1 MWIDTQ
7 ASSESGF
14 PSCPSWRLK
23 SLTRGI
29 SSGFPLANHF
39 DLPGSRS
46 IFGVSQD
53 PPMCTHLSLSQEGL
67 YHKNLCV
74 AWTN

>member
-14 PSCPSWRLK
+14 PVTSWRLK
-23 SLTRGI
+23 SLTRAFLLQVSFGQ
-29 SSGFPLANHF
+29 SFR
-39 DLPGSRS
+39 LPGSRS

-53 PPMCTHLSLSQEGL
+53 PPCAHTCHSQEGL